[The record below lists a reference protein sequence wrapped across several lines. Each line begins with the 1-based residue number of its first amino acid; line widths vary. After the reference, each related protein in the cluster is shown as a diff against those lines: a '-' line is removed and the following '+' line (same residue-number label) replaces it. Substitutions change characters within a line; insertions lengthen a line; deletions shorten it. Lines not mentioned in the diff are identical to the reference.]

1 MVRTSA
7 RTPSTKRKRGAKRPL
22 IACVFGTRPQLIKLA
37 SVWQLLS
44 QEIRLLLIDSG
55 QHYDHPMAGAFYA
68 GKGIRAP
75 DINLGIKAKSAGS
88 QVARI
93 AAALDSVLAKRRPD
107 AVVTFGDTST
117 TAGAAIAAAYQNIP
131 VAHIEAGLRSFDLS
145 AAEEK
150 NRVLTDHLSRW
161 LFCPT
166 QTAVANLKNEGIINR
181 VFGVGD
187 VLYETF
193 REVQSRATPSDLL
206 ASFGLTH
213 GDYYLVTCH
222 RAETTDDPERL
233 RALVTV
239 LEDLDRPT
247 LFAVHPRARKN
258 LIGQRLWQRLKRVK
272 TLHLVTPFDH
282 ETTVAAIAGAKA
294 VLTDSGG
301 VQREAYWSRVP
312 CLVLRDRTEWVELT
326 NCGAVRVVDLNL
338 TRIRRAL
345 QRRWSIRTTTDTH
358 FRKHNASQRI
368 VQVLL
373 RDLAPR

>member
-7 RTPSTKRKRGAKRPL
+7 RTPSTKRKRGATRPL
-22 IACVFGTRPQLIKLA
+22 IACVFGTRPQLIKVA

-44 QEIRLLLIDSG
+44 QQSRLLLIDSG
-55 QHYDHPMAGAFYA
+55 QHYDHAMAGTFYA
-68 GKGIRAP
+68 GKRIRTP

-93 AAALDSVLAKRRPD
+93 AAALDPVFTRRRPD
-107 AVVTFGDTST
+107 AIVTFGDTST
-117 TAGAAIAAAYQNIP
+117 TVGAAIAAAYQNIP
-131 VAHIEAGLRSFDLS
+131 VAHVEAGLRSFDLR

-166 QTAVANLKNEGIINR
+166 QTAIANLKNEGITR
-181 VFGVGD
+181 GVFGVGD
-187 VLYETF
+187 VLCETF
-193 REVQSRATPSDLL
+193 REVQSRATPNDLFT
-206 ASFGLTH
+206 SFGLTD

-222 RAETTDDPERL
+222 RAETTDNPERL
-233 RALVTV
+233 RELVTV

-258 LIGQRLWQRLKRVK
+258 LIRQRLWQRLKRVK
-272 TLHLVTPFDH
+272 TLHLVAPFDH
-282 ETTVAAIAGAKA
+282 ESTIAAIAGAKA

-326 NCGAVRVVDLNL
+326 NCGAVRVVGLNL
-338 TRIRRAL
+338 TRVRNAL
-345 QRRWSIRTTTDTH
+345 RTRWSIRTTRDTH
-358 FRKHNASQRI
+358 FRKHNASQKI
-368 VQVLL
+368 VQILL
-373 RDLAPR
+373 RELTSR

>member
-7 RTPSTKRKRGAKRPL
+7 RTPSTKRKRTTKRPL

-44 QEIRLLLIDSG
+44 QESRLLLIDSG
-55 QHYDHPMAGAFYA
+55 QHYDHAMAGTFYA
-68 GKGIRAP
+68 GKRIRTP

-93 AAALDSVLAKRRPD
+93 AVALDSILTKRRPD

-131 VAHIEAGLRSFDLS
+131 VAHIEAGLRSFDLR

-150 NRVLTDHLSRW
+150 NRVLTDHLSQW

-166 QTAVANLKNEGIINR
+166 QTAIANLKNEGITSG

-187 VLYETF
+187 VLYETY
-193 REVQSRATPSDLL
+193 RELQTRATSNDLL

-213 GDYYLVTCH
+213 RDYYFVTCH

-258 LIGQRLWQRLKRVK
+258 LIRRRLWRRLKRIT
-272 TLHLVTPFDH
+272 TLHLVAPFDH

-326 NCGAVRVVDLNL
+326 NCRAVRVVDLDL
-338 TRIRRAL
+338 TRIRQAL
-345 QRRWSIRTTTDTH
+345 QTRWSIRTTRDKH